1 MKHINS
7 ASRDVRKFG
16 LTFSILCFG
25 VAVFFFY
32 KGSSAWIPFLGGS
45 LFFLSTGLWAHPVL
59 KPIYVGWMS
68 FAFALGW
75 INTRIILGLVFFLI
89 FTPAGLVIRMLGK
102 DPLRLRFDRQARS
115 YWVKRKAQGFNK
127 KRYEQLF

>member
-1 MKHINS
+1 MKHITS
-7 ASRDVRKFG
+7 APKEVRKFG
-16 LTFSILCFG
+16 LTFSILSFG
-25 VAVFFFY
+25 AAVFFFS
-32 KGSSAWIPFLGGS
+32 KGSSVWIPFLGGS
-45 LFFLSTGLWAHPVL
+45 LFFLSTGLWAYPVL

-75 INTRIILGLVFFLI
+75 INTRIILGLVFLLV
-89 FTPAGLVIRMLGK
+89 FTPVGLVIRMLGK

-115 YWVKRKAQGFNK
+115 YWVKRKPQRFN